1 MAVFTVHEPPPSGD
15 LMRDAERVIFV
26 RDGFS
31 WPAFLIPFVWLLW
44 HRMWL
49 VLVLWIAVVV
59 LVQWGASLLGEP
71 APLIAT
77 VATALVMGF
86 EASSLRRWTLE
97 RRRFRFAGVVA
108 GADRSDCERRF
119 FADWEGGDR
128 PSGGASAVPAPSGA
142 SQPAATQATATQA
155 YASPVYASPRHAGD
169 EAHVLGLFPTSERS
183 R

>member
-15 LMRDAERVIFV
+15 LMRDAERVVFV

-31 WPAFLIPFVWLLW
+31 WLAFLFPLVWLLW

-49 VLVLWIAVVV
+49 VTVLWIAVVV

-71 APLIAT
+71 APL
-77 VATALVMGF
+77 VAAVVVALVMGF

-108 GADRSDCERRF
+108 GTDRSECERRF
-119 FADWEGGDR
+119 FADWA
-128 PSGGASAVPAPSGA
+128 GGAPVASAPTTRASAETASFSPVPR
-142 SQPAATQATATQA
+142 
-155 YASPVYASPRHAGD
+155 VYASARDEGA
-169 EAHVLGLFPTSERS
+169 EAHVLGLFPTSERP

>member
-15 LMRDAERVIFV
+15 LMRDAERVTFV

-49 VLVLWIAVVV
+49 VLVLWIAIVVI
-59 LVQWGASLLGEP
+59 VQWGASLLGEP
-71 APLIAT
+71 APL
-77 VATALVMGF
+77 VAALAIALVMGF

-97 RRRFRFAGVVA
+97 RRGFRFAGVVA
-108 GADRSDCERRF
+108 GTDRSECERRF
-119 FADWEGGDR
+119 FSSWKWREMQLVSIATPPR
-128 PSGGASAVPAPSGA
+128 APVGAAAPM
-142 SQPAATQATATQA
+142 P
-155 YASPVYASPRHAGD
+155 YASEGD
-169 EAHVLGLFPTSERS
+169 EVHRILGLFPNSERP

>member
-15 LMRDAERVIFV
+15 LMRDAERVTFV

-31 WPAFLIPFVWLLW
+31 WLAFLFPLLWLLW

-49 VLVLWIAVVV
+49 VLVLWIAAIVI
-59 LVQWGASLLGEP
+59 VQWAASLLGEP
-71 APLIAT
+71 APLLAA
-77 VATALVMGF
+77 VVSALVMGF

-97 RRRFRFAGVVA
+97 RRRFRFAGVVT

-119 FADWEGGDR
+119 FADWA
-128 PSGGASAVPAPSGA
+128 GAT
-142 SQPAATQATATQA
+142 PAAVATARAVAPPPFAQ
-155 YASPVYASPRHAGD
+155 PVYASARPEGD
-169 EAHVLGLFPTSERS
+169 EAHVLGLFPNAERP

>member
-1 MAVFTVHEPPPSGD
+1 MAVYTVFEPPPSGD
-15 LMRDAERVIFV
+15 LMRDADRVAFV

-31 WPAFLIPFVWLLW
+31 WAAFLIPLVWLLW

-59 LVQWGASLLGEP
+59 LVQWGASLLGAP
-71 APLIAT
+71 APLIAA
-77 VATALVMGF
+77 VATALLMGF

-119 FADWEGGDR
+119 FAGWA
-128 PSGGASAVPAPSGA
+128 SGSPVASAAAPKSAPSTV
-142 SQPAATQATATQA
+142 P
-155 YASPVYASPRHAGD
+155 PVYAPSLHEGD
-169 EAHVLGLFPTSERS
+169 EAHHVLGLFPTSERS

>member
-15 LMRDAERVIFV
+15 LMRDVERVTFV

-31 WPAFLIPFVWLLW
+31 WAAFLIPFVWLLW

-59 LVQWGASLLGEP
+59 LVQWGASLIGEP
-71 APLIAT
+71 APL
-77 VATALVMGF
+77 VAALAIALVMGF

-97 RRRFRFAGVVA
+97 RRGFRFAGVVA
-108 GADRSDCERRF
+108 GTDRSECERRF
-119 FADWEGGDR
+119 FADWEGGL
-128 PSGGASAVPAPSGA
+128 PNAAAAAPRTS
-142 SQPAATQATATQA
+142 
-155 YASPVYASPRHAGD
+155 ASPSTVPHVYESPRDAGD
-169 EAHVLGLFPTSERS
+169 EAHVLGLFPTAERS

>member
-15 LMRDAERVIFV
+15 LMRDAERVAFV

-59 LVQWGASLLGEP
+59 LLQWGTSLLGEP

-128 PSGGASAVPAPSGA
+128 PSAGASAAPASA
-142 SQPAATQATATQA
+142 SSSVSQTSAMQT

-169 EAHVLGLFPTSERS
+169 EAHVLGLFPTSERP

>member
-15 LMRDAERVIFV
+15 LMRDAERVTFV

-31 WPAFLIPFVWLLW
+31 WPAFLIPLVWLLW

-49 VLVLWIAVVV
+49 VLVLWIATVVI
-59 LVQWGASLLGEP
+59 VQWGASLVGEP
-71 APLIAT
+71 APLIAA
-77 VATALVMGF
+77 VVIALVMGF

-108 GADRSDCERRF
+108 GSDRSECERRF
-119 FADWEGGDR
+119 FADWEGGSPIAAAATTR
-128 PSGGASAVPAPSGA
+128 TSAETTSSSPVPRVFASARDEGA
-142 SQPAATQATATQA
+142 
-155 YASPVYASPRHAGD
+155 

>member
-15 LMRDAERVIFV
+15 LMRDAERVTFV

-31 WPAFLIPFVWLLW
+31 WPALLIPFVWLLW

-49 VLVLWIAVVV
+49 VLVLWIAIVVI
-59 LVQWGASLLGEP
+59 VQWGASLVGEP
-71 APLIAT
+71 APLIAA
-77 VATALVMGF
+77 VVIALVMGF

-108 GADRSDCERRF
+108 GADRSECERRF
-119 FADWEGGDR
+119 FADWEGGA
-128 PSGGASAVPAPSGA
+128 PASAAVTRGTSTAPSTV
-142 SQPAATQATATQA
+142 PR
-155 YASPVYASPRHAGD
+155 VYASPRDEGD

>member
-15 LMRDAERVIFV
+15 LMRDAERVTFV

-31 WPAFLIPFVWLLW
+31 WAAFLIPLLWLLW

-49 VLVLWIAVVV
+49 VLVLWIAIVVI
-59 LVQWGASLLGEP
+59 VQWGASLVGEP
-71 APLIAT
+71 APL
-77 VATALVMGF
+77 VAALAIALVMGF

-108 GADRSDCERRF
+108 GTDRSECERRF
-119 FADWEGGDR
+119 FADWEGGA
-128 PSGGASAVPAPSGA
+128 PVAPTSGTSAPPATVPR
-142 SQPAATQATATQA
+142 
-155 YASPVYASPRHAGD
+155 VYASSRHEGD
-169 EAHVLGLFPTSERS
+169 EAQVLGLFPTSERS